1 MNTCLFFLF
10 VLSRPFLME
19 TGRSGRK
26 KEKLLKK
33 GLKFTLRGV
42 EESGDEVIIGVSVV
56 RTWEII

>member
-1 MNTCLFFLF
+1 
-10 VLSRPFLME
+10 ME